1 MRVERIGP
9 ARAVRVG
16 SRDELVAAAAALG
29 LRTGAPVLVV
39 VGGADTMATDEEA
52 RMRAFMEVLVP
63 HLDRAGA
70 TVVDGGTATGVMRA
84 VGEARRAA
92 SGRFPLVGVV
102 VDALARRSGSD
113 TGEGGATLEPAHTH
127 FLLVPGEDWGDE
139 STWLAE
145 FAAVLAEEAAS
156 LTLLANGGEVAWQDV
171 ARSVELDRGVVAL
184 AGSGRAADELASGSS
199 PRARELRESGL
210 IEAVEVDRPL
220 EALAAT
226 VGRLG

>member
-1 MRVERIGP
+1 MRVERIGL

-16 SRDELVAAAAALG
+16 SRDELAAAAAALG

-39 VGGADTMATDEEA
+39 VGGADTMAADEEA
-52 RMRAFMEVLVP
+52 RVQAFMEVLVP

-139 STWLAE
+139 STWLA
-145 FAAVLAEEAAS
+145 
-156 LTLLANGGEVAWQDV
+156 G
-171 ARSVELDRGVVAL
+171 
-184 AGSGRAADELASGSS
+184 
-199 PRARELRESGL
+199 
-210 IEAVEVDRPL
+210 
-220 EALAAT
+220 
-226 VGRLG
+226 

>member
-16 SRDELVAAAAALG
+16 SRDELAAAAAALG
-29 LRTGAPVLVV
+29 LRTGAPVLVI
-39 VGGADTMATDEEA
+39 VGGADTMAADEEA

-70 TVVDGGTATGVMRA
+70 TVVD
-84 VGEARRAA
+84 
-92 SGRFPLVGVV
+92 
-102 VDALARRSGSD
+102 ALARRSGPD
-113 TGEGGATLEPAHTH
+113 TSEEGATLEPAHTH
-127 FLLVPGEDWGDE
+127 FLLVPGEDWGEE
-139 STWLAE
+139 SAWLAE